1 MKQAD
6 LLRDR
11 NHLPGVRTMVCV
23 ALRVSTKVARNFPLA
38 IIRSTSAPWQY
49 ALSTIPRVCR
59 TPGAFSF
66 LDHGVCGLQP

>member
-6 LLRDR
+6 SLLD
-11 NHLPGVRTMVCV
+11 HFPGVRKMVV
-23 ALRVSTKVARNFPLA
+23 DTFRVITEAVGNIPMA

-49 ALSTIPRVCR
+49 ALSPIPRVCR

-66 LDHGVCGLQP
+66 LAPSVCEVQT

>member
-1 MKQAD
+1 MNQAD
-6 LLRDR
+6 CLLD
-11 NHLPGVRTMVCV
+11 HLPGFRKMVIV
-23 ALRVSTKVARNFPLA
+23 TYRVFPEATGNFPLA

-66 LDHGVCGLQP
+66 LAHGVCEVQP